1 MNEYLVTWSVDV
13 DADDP
18 HEAAAKAL
26 EMQRDPSSTA
36 LVFEVAEVTP
46 ASGIHPCKLGE
57 TVVEVDL
64 YAEDGWK

>member
-36 LVFEVAEVTP
+36 LVFTVQEVLPRQKVSDP
-46 ASGIHPCKLGE
+46 GFGE
-57 TVVEVDL
+57 PVEVDL